1 MSLTREQ
8 ILHEMGL
15 TQWKLRVR
23 PVADESPEAAPD
35 EAPDDG
41 RETAWEE
48 RRASEREPDRDC
60 NPDEGR
66 AAFRAAPPAA
76 AAETAAPMAAGASK
90 TDRAPAY
97 APRDEASG
105 WAADA
110 TADGRGFDAAPGDF
124 SAAAPDTA
132 PAAPTSR
139 VSDAPEG
146 ERGAQ
151 IARMGWDELRRSIAD
166 CRACGLCAERR
177 QAVPG
182 VGDERADWLFIGE
195 GPGAEEDARGEPFV
209 GQAGKLLD
217 AMLAAIDLER
227 GADVYI
233 ANAVKCR
240 PPGNRTPEAGE
251 MAACAPY
258 LQRQIELLQ
267 PKLIVL
273 LGRAAVQAVLGVD
286 NSLASLR
293 GKPLA
298 YAAGGREI
306 PVVVTYHPAY
316 LLRTLPDKAK
326 TWEDL
331 CRARALMRELK
342 AGAAPAP

>member
-15 TQWKLRVR
+15 TQWKLRAR
-23 PVADESPEAAPD
+23 PAASEASPDAAPD
-35 EAPDDG
+35 EVPDDG

-48 RRASEREPDRDC
+48 TRASDRESDRDY

-66 AAFRAAPPAA
+66 AAFRAAPPAVA
-76 AAETAAPMAAGASK
+76 AATEPMAGASDA
-90 TDRAPAY
+90 DRVPAC
-97 APRDEASG
+97 APRDEAAG
-105 WAADA
+105 WAADEN
-110 TADGRGFDAAPGDF
+110 ADGAWSDAAPDNF
-124 SAAAPDTA
+124 PATA
-132 PAAPTSR
+132 PSPSAPR
-139 VSDAPEG
+139 VGDAPEG
-146 ERGAQ
+146 GRGAQ

-166 CRACGLCAERR
+166 CRACGLCEQRR

-273 LGRAAVQAVLGVD
+273 LGRAAVQAVLGVES
-286 NSLASLR
+286 SLASLR

-298 YAAGGREI
+298 CAAGGREI

-342 AGAAPAP
+342 AGAALAP